1 MACTGVSGQD
11 QRDRGLYECGID
23 VWSTKPISP
32 KLLKSWVAEWKAEEK
47 TLRALRKREATARET
62 EQAGAAKTIVMEGA
76 RAPEVA
82 TALALGGGGEGDGE
96 QRKRSL

>member
-32 KLLKSWVAEWKAEEK
+32 KLLKTWVVKWKAEEK
-47 TLRALRKREATARET
+47 ALEEKKMREVDEREVRTRGQVGRAW
-62 EQAGAAKTIVMEGA
+62 
-76 RAPEVA
+76 
-82 TALALGGGGEGDGE
+82 
-96 QRKRSL
+96 

>member
-32 KLLKSWVAEWKAEEK
+32 KLLKTWVAEWKAEEK
-47 TLRALRKREATARET
+47 ALELKRKREKAERECADDGSGET
-62 EQAGAAKTIVMEGA
+62 GVVVGS
-76 RAPEVA
+76 RAPEAA
-82 TALALGGGGEGDGE
+82 TAEALGGA
-96 QRKRSL
+96 SAA